1 MEGVKNHRN
10 ARFSQVNEQEFP
22 LLLQAGFAGI
32 LDRMAIADDNS
43 NVDLGH

>member
-10 ARFSQVNEQEFP
+10 ARFSQVNEQKIA
-22 LLLQAGFAGI
+22 LLLQTDFAGI